1 MTRHYG
7 ALLTIVS
14 VALWAMG
21 LRTISPLLE
30 SSGLMNAALPAGLGV
45 LAALGLLLRGRLIP
59 RADAAPSLLQKRF
72 NANVAVSLLAALLM
86 LYVDAYAMDGGLLRG
101 VANIFGLAAFGE
113 RYQLAVST
121 GCALGVV
128 HPILYLVAAFPR
140 LFGPKA

>member
-1 MTRHYG
+1 
-7 ALLTIVS
+7 
-14 VALWAMG
+14 
-21 LRTISPLLE
+21 
-30 SSGLMNAALPAGLGV
+30 
-45 LAALGLLLRGRLIP
+45 
-59 RADAAPSLLQKRF
+59 
-72 NANVAVSLLAALLM
+72 M

-101 VANIFGLAAFGE
+101 VALAAFGE

>member
-1 MTRHYG
+1 
-7 ALLTIVS
+7 
-14 VALWAMG
+14 
-21 LRTISPLLE
+21 
-30 SSGLMNAALPAGLGV
+30 MNAALPAGLGV

-101 VANIFGLAAFGE
+101 VANVFGLAAFGE